1 MAILWFSPPVYVK
14 TEHDGFRY
22 GVHHVEAAAEE
33 LVLWTK
39 RGPKWLE
46 AERACVDVMS
56 GKVSPQPQQARDT
69 FEEAAK
75 EEGMIF
81 PD

>member
-1 MAILWFSPPVYVK
+1 
-14 TEHDGFRY
+14 
-22 GVHHVEAAAEE
+22 
-33 LVLWTK
+33 
-39 RGPKWLE
+39 
-46 AERACVDVMS
+46 MS
-56 GKVSPQPQQARDT
+56 GKVSPQQARDA

>member
-1 MAILWFSPPVYVK
+1 MYVK

-22 GVHHVEAAAEE
+22 GVHHVQAAAEE

-39 RGPKWLE
+39 RGKWQK
-46 AERACVDVMS
+46 AERACMDAIS
-56 GKVSPQPQQARDT
+56 GKVSPQQARDA

-81 PD
+81 PE

>member
-1 MAILWFSPPVYVK
+1 M
-14 TEHDGFRY
+14 R
-22 GVHHVEAAAEE
+22 
-33 LVLWTK
+33 
-39 RGPKWLE
+39 R
-46 AERACVDVMS
+46 
-56 GKVSPQPQQARDT
+56 KVSPKQARDA